1 MESHVLRLVED
12 RLLPG
17 AETGPPFPAHNRI
30 IYAVEGEARIA
41 SEGSSHTLTA
51 NSAWFG
57 AGSCSAKGGPSG
69 ARLWRWELVVGPP
82 DDAGEASGEGVSS
95 EPKLAHDVSPDVE
108 GTYLM
113 RCDRVDFPLGGIA
126 YTHTHQGPGI
136 RCLLRGEFTVRVN
149 EGESLLHP
157 GDAWFEAGPDPV
169 YAEASATQL
178 TSFIR
183 GMVLPLS
190 LKGASSIRYVRD
202 EDRQKPKT
210 QTYTMFVDEPI
221 DI

>member
-1 MESHVLRLVED
+1 
-12 RLLPG
+12 
-17 AETGPPFPAHNRI
+17 
-30 IYAVEGEARIA
+30 
-41 SEGSSHTLTA
+41 
-51 NSAWFG
+51 
-57 AGSCSAKGGPSG
+57 
-69 ARLWRWELVVGPP
+69 
-82 DDAGEASGEGVSS
+82 VSS
-95 EPKLAHDVSPDVE
+95 EPKLAHDVPQDVE
-108 GTYLM
+108 GNYLM

-136 RCLLRGEFTVRVN
+136 RSLLRGEFTVRVN

-157 GDAWFEAGPDPV
+157 GDAWFEAGHDPV

-190 LKGASSIRYVRD
+190 LRGASSIRYVRD
-202 EDRQKPKT
+202 EDREKPKT